1 MFDGMTDKHINFDL
15 SKTDNM
21 AADVGC
27 LNDRNILCNFGVCNT
42 VIVPVGGA
50 IKTMHNVSE
59 RASATTGYCRG
70 GAGPRPQVYDRF
82 ETCISITD

>member
-1 MFDGMTDKHINFDL
+1 MMFDGMTDKHINFDL

-42 VIVPVGGA
+42 VIIPVGGA
-50 IKTMHNVSE
+50 IKTQHNVSDHSP
-59 RASATTGYCRG
+59 AQDAAATM
-70 GAGPRPQVYDRF
+70 VK
-82 ETCISITD
+82 